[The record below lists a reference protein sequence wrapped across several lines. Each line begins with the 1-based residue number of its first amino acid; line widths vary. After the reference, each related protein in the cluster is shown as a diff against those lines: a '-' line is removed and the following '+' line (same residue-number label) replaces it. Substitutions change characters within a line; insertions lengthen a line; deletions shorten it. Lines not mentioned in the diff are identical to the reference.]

1 MANVLPA
8 CYMQMASI
16 SNIQYEVEGRKLV
29 IRGIGFTFMLSIRRV
44 VISGYRIRKYE
55 YYYGRYLLELLRT
68 VLYNVLWLCGVLLC
82 MDRAV
87 VRKIWGC
94 MRVIPR

>member
-16 SNIQYEVEGRKLV
+16 SNIQYEVEGRKLF

-55 YYYGRYLLELLRT
+55 YYYGRYLLELLE
-68 VLYNVLWLCGVLLC
+68 LWYTMFYGF
-82 MDRAV
+82 V
-87 VRKIWGC
+87 VYYYAWTERLSVRYW
-94 MRVIPR
+94 VA